1 MRGFASQPIFHGW
14 VVAWVMFA
22 SLALVFGSRFSMGL
36 FLPFLPDALAATPSQ
51 VSGAI
56 ALSMLGAGLM
66 QPLVGHLCDRVG
78 PRRMLLVGLVCGGGL
93 FVATAFVTAVWQMA
107 AVMFLM
113 GGVAF
118 AAVSPVLATAFM
130 ARWFDRHR
138 GRALGVAT
146 SGTKVALLT
155 LVPAISIGIA
165 LMGWRPTMVA
175 MGLLIWMMLP
185 VAWVLVRS
193 KPEEMGLRPDGEP
206 ETEGDTARAAARDAA
221 SWSLQSALRSRSF
234 WMVALALFGNGFV
247 MNLVFLH
254 LPSYILSQG
263 HGPTLAAAGLSILGA
278 VGLVGHLFIGTLSD
292 RASRKG
298 VLMLLFAARIAALLF
313 VVAVPGMVS
322 LVTFVVVFG
331 VLGYGALAVVGAMVA
346 DLFGPRALGAIL
358 GVAYV
363 LNQLGGSAGIYA
375 GGLSLDLTGAYEAA
389 FLLAAGVSAV
399 SLAAVATLPSASSAA
414 KPSRRH
420 AVASERRHSS

>member
-1 MRGFASQPIFHGW
+1 MTAPAEAPATARMFHGW
-14 VVAWVMFA
+14 IVAWVMFL

-36 FLPFLPDALAATPSQ
+36 FLPFLPGALDASPSQ

-66 QPLVGHLCDRVG
+66 QPVVGHLSDRLG
-78 PRRMLLVGLVCGGGL
+78 PRALLMAGLVCGGGL

-107 AVMFLM
+107 VVMFLL

-138 GRALGVAT
+138 GRALGFAT

-155 LVPAISIGIA
+155 LVPAISVGIA
-165 LMGWRPTMVA
+165 LLGWRPTLMG
-175 MGLLIWMMLP
+175 MGLLIWAMLP
-185 VAWVLVRS
+185 VAWWLVRS
-193 KPEEMGLRPDGEP
+193 APEEMGLHPDGDAAR
-206 ETEGDTARAAARDAA
+206 EGAAARAAARDAA
-221 SWSLQSALRSRSF
+221 SSTLRGALRTRAF
-234 WMVALALFGNGFV
+234 WMIALALCGNGFV

-254 LPSYILSQG
+254 LPSYILEQG
-263 HGPTLAAAGLSILGA
+263 HGPTLAAAGLSVLGA
-278 VGLVGHLFIGTLSD
+278 VGLAGHLFIGALSD
-292 RASRKG
+292 RVSRKG
-298 VLMLLFAARIAALLF
+298 VLMLLFAARIGAVLF

-322 LVTFVVVFG
+322 LVTFVLVFG
-331 VLGYGALAVVGAMVA
+331 ILGYGALAVVGAMVA
-346 DLFGPRALGAIL
+346 DLFGQKALGAIL

-375 GGLSLDLTGAYEAA
+375 GGLSVDLTGQYEAA
-389 FLLAAGVSAV
+389 LLLAAAVSAV
-399 SLAAVATLPSASSAA
+399 SLVAVAALPRTRSAA
-414 KPSRRH
+414 K
-420 AVASERRHSS
+420 A